1 MFKSYT
7 DLEQYLKDHTDL
19 CMVRRYLADQVK
31 EEANFLVKSMGKL
44 PKEERLAAVAKCT
57 KEAQEDY
64 LEDINYY
71 LTSDSP
77 DLTSMSVMGYRRK
90 IHAWAIADQITYYKQ
105 TLEA

>member
-1 MFKSYT
+1 MFESYT

-31 EEANFLVKSMGKL
+31 EEANFLVKSKGRL
-44 PKEERLAAVAKCT
+44 TKEEKKQAQADCT
-57 KEAQEDY
+57 KQAQEDY

-105 TLEA
+105 SLEA

>member
-1 MFKSYT
+1 MFESFA

-19 CMVRRYLADQVK
+19 CMVQRYLADQVK

-44 PKEERLAAVAKCT
+44 PKKEQSAARDKCT

-71 LTSDSP
+71 LTADSP

-90 IHAWAIADQITYYKQ
+90 IHAWAIADQITEYRKVM
-105 TLEA
+105 EA